1 MMQVVCGYE
10 KIGVKI
16 YGIVCD
22 AGGSNRGFF
31 KLLRDGLKLVLVG
44 VERVETGY
52 LTFINPYDTS
62 RRIAIFNCS
71 THNLKNVRNALLE
84 SDSPSGKRKFQFEG
98 VEFGWNIRE
107 TFDRDCEREKA
118 NTVKE
123 TPLKFAGT
131 KPDQW
136 EKMDVGLALSI
147 FHRNTISEQ
156 TVHIANGLG
165 RKDAFLEWLTK
176 TCW

>member
-1 MMQVVCGYE
+1 
-10 KIGVKI
+10 
-16 YGIVCD
+16 
-22 AGGSNRGFF
+22 
-31 KLLRDGLKLVLVG
+31 
-44 VERVETGY
+44 
-52 LTFINPYDTS
+52 
-62 RRIAIFNCS
+62 
-71 THNLKNVRNALLE
+71 
-84 SDSPSGKRKFQFEG
+84 